1 MTIRKSMHI
10 LCGSSIR
17 VVLGLIS
24 ENKSKLKIDQFIK
37 LVIILVI
44 TFVHSPFAFIEKRI
58 YNKRIRSTV
67 IKSPIFI
74 LGYPRSGTTNLIY
87 LLSKDKQFA
96 FCKTYEAMS
105 PHVMLLMGPLL
116 RWISSFVLP
125 SKRPMDNMQMGP
137 DLPIEEEFAIGNM
150 CRESMAHGLYF
161 PENLTEYLN
170 KYIISPNL
178 TNKTNWNNVHQYF
191 LKKLTFKNKNK
202 QLLLKS
208 PFDTAR
214 IPEIVAIYPDA
225 KFIHISRHPYAV
237 FLSNKNL
244 YQSIMPQL
252 SIKSIPISHVIP
264 QIIKTYKLV
273 YERYITTR
281 KMISNN
287 NLIEIRY
294 EDFIGKEL
302 EVLERIYKA
311 FNLNGFEDM
320 QKIYTK
326 SLKANAGYA
335 PNNYTNNSKEENE
348 IRQEWE
354 FAYSAFHY
362 DQIEINPQ

>member
-1 MTIRKSMHI
+1 MNIQKTMHI
-10 LCGSSIR
+10 LSGSSIH
-17 VVLGLIS
+17 VVFGLIS
-24 ENKSKLKIDQFIK
+24 ENIFKLKTYQFIK
-37 LVIILVI
+37 MAIIMLIV
-44 TFVHSPFAFIEKRI
+44 FANSPFAFIEKRI
-58 YNKRIRSTV
+58 YNNRIRSIV

-105 PHVMLLMGPLL
+105 PHVLFLMGPML
-116 RWISSFVLP
+116 RWISSHVLP

-150 CRESMAHGLYF
+150 CKVSMAHGLYF

-170 KYIISPNL
+170 KYIISPSL
-178 TNKTNWNNVHQYF
+178 ANKNNWLNTHQYF
-191 LKKLTFKNKNK
+191 LQKLTLKNKNK

-214 IPEIVAIYPDA
+214 IPEILELYPDA

-237 FLSNKNL
+237 FQSNKNL
-244 YQSIMPQL
+244 YLSIMPQL
-252 SIKSIPISHVIP
+252 SIKSIPLSQVIP
-264 QIIKTYKLV
+264 QIIKTYQLV
-273 YERYITTR
+273 YNRYITTR
-281 KMISNN
+281 KMISNT

-302 EVLERIYKA
+302 EVLKTIYSL
-311 FNLNGFEDM
+311 FNLNGFENM
-320 QKIYTK
+320 QEIYAQ
-326 SLKANAGYA
+326 SLNVNAGYA
-335 PNNYTNNSKEENE
+335 PNNYTNNSKEEEE
-348 IRQEWE
+348 IKQEWKI
-354 FAYSAFHY
+354 AYSAFHY
-362 DQIEINPQ
+362 D